1 MMSEAW
7 FHCGR
12 CGALTHG
19 AVGSA
24 CSDCGEDPVVQE
36 SEIAFVEAANSAL
49 ATLQGPSGPATALG
63 KNAGRW
69 PGSGK
74 SKGLAVFVAVWV
86 LLLGSIVGLVTWMRS
101 KGGMVEVETDTFA
114 DKTAQSQ
121 FNRDAYQACYLSAVS
136 FLRSEAAESRSRFV
150 LHPLDTLRLMAR
162 SGTRVPVLATDEQLR
177 IEFFEGF
184 DSPESRAFQSAW
196 VMPNNERIELVFL
209 QDEDDAWKIDWQNL
223 VRYSDKP
230 WGLFLSGRGAS
241 VGEFRLLA
249 RKRAS
254 ATGGEG
260 DVSRLM
266 FLEPRPWE
274 PGRFGRS
281 SPEIRIDPGSEIGR
295 QLKSAFAMRK
305 GSVGAFGTRLADK
318 DPKGM
323 IRVRVVLR
331 RSDEKEEHGEWR
343 FTVEKLLACHWMQF
357 DELGL
362 PEDEWLRD

>member
-1 MMSEAW
+1 MSQAW

-12 CGALTHG
+12 CGALFQG
-19 AVGSA
+19 AAGGV
-24 CSDCGEDPVVQE
+24 CPDCGEDPVVQE

-49 ATLQGPSGPATALG
+49 ATLREPSGPAAEPGRT
-63 KNAGRW
+63 AGRG
-69 PGSGK
+69 PGRGK
-74 SKGLAVFVAVWV
+74 TKGLAVFVVVWV
-86 LLLGSIVGLVTWMRS
+86 LLLVGIAGLVAWVRS
-101 KGGMVEVETDTFA
+101 KDGMVEVETETFA
-114 DKTAQSQ
+114 ETTAESQ
-121 FNRDAYQACYLSAVS
+121 FNRDAYQSCYRDAVS
-136 FLRSEAAESRSRFV
+136 FLRSESAESRSRFV
-150 LHPLDTLRLMAR
+150 LRPLDTLRLMAS
-162 SGTRVPVLATDEQLR
+162 SGTRVPVLGKDEQLQ

-196 VMPNNERIELVFL
+196 MMPGKERIELVFV
-209 QDEDDAWKIDWQNL
+209 QDDDDAWKIDWQNL
-223 VRYSDKP
+223 VRHSEEP
-230 WGLFLSGRGAS
+230 WSLFLSGSGPS

-266 FLEPRPWE
+266 FLESRPWE
-274 PGRFGRS
+274 PGKVGLS
-281 SPEIRIDPGSEIGR
+281 SPEIRIDPGSEVGR

-305 GSVGAFGTRLADK
+305 GNEGVFGTRLSDK

-331 RSDEKEEHGEWR
+331 RSDEKDEHGEWQ
-343 FTVEKLLACHWMQF
+343 FTVERLLACHWMQF

-362 PEDEWLRD
+362 PEDEWLED